1 MGKISYHFNRQTLTY
16 EEVRHSIEQRIWAV
30 LKQLIIGIGIGVVL
44 FIIAIYAVDSPREQQ
59 LKKENKL
66 LLAQY
71 GVLSHR
77 IDEYQKVL
85 DDLQERD
92 DQLYRATFNAEPI
105 PMSLRRPGFGGTNR
119 YEHLLDISNSE
130 LVISTTQKLDVMTKA
145 MYVQSN
151 SYDELIE
158 LIKQKEQRMNNIP
171 AIRPLSGKDMKGIS
185 SGYGMRIH
193 PIFGD
198 FRMHTGIDLNAE
210 GGSPIY
216 ATGNGTVESAGWDG
230 GYGNC
235 VVIDHGFGFKSLYGH
250 CKDMLVRRGQ
260 KVKRGEKIATVGMT
274 GVASGNHVH
283 YEVLVKGKIDNPA
296 KYFFMDLSPEEY
308 SEMLYIAEHR

>member
-1 MGKISYHFNRQTLTY
+1 MGKTSYHFNRQTLTY
-16 EEVRHSIEQRIWAV
+16 EEVRYSTGQKIWAV
-30 LKQLIIGIGIGVVL
+30 LKQLSIGIGIGVVL
-44 FIIAIYAVDSPREQQ
+44 FIFAVYVMDSPREQQ

-92 DQLYRATFNAEPI
+92 DQLYRATFNADPI
-105 PMSLRRPGFGGTNR
+105 PTSIRRPGFGGTDR
-119 YEHLLDISNSE
+119 YEHLSDISNSKT
-130 LVISTTQKLDVMTKA
+130 VIATTQKLDIMAKA

-151 SYDELIE
+151 SYDELIK

-171 AIRPLSGKDMKGIS
+171 AIRPLSGKDMKGMS
-185 SGYGMRIH
+185 SGFGMRVH

-198 FRMHTGIDLNAE
+198 LRMHTGIDLNADA
-210 GGSPIY
+210 GSPIY
-216 ATGNGTVESAGWDG
+216 ATGNGTVESSGWEG

-235 VVIDHGFGFKSLYGH
+235 VVINHGFGFKSLYGH
-250 CKDMLVRRGQ
+250 CKELLVNPGA
-260 KVKRGEKIATVGMT
+260 KVKRGQKIATVGMT

-283 YEVLVKGKIDNPA
+283 YEVQVKGKYDNPA

-308 SEMLYIAEHR
+308 SEMLYLTEHR

>member
-1 MGKISYHFNRQTLTY
+1 MGKTSYHFDPHTLTY
-16 EEVRHSIEQRIWAV
+16 EEVKRSIGQKIWAV
-30 LKQLIIGIGIGVVL
+30 LKQLIIGVGIGVVL
-44 FIIAIYAVDSPREQQ
+44 FVIAFYIVDSPREQR

-66 LLAQY
+66 LVAQY

-85 DDLQERD
+85 DDLQQRD
-92 DQLYRATFNAEPI
+92 DQLYRAIFNADPI
-105 PMSLRRPGFGGTNR
+105 PASIRRPGFGGTNR
-119 YEHLLDISNSE
+119 YEHLLDIPNSE
-130 LVISTTQKLDVMTKA
+130 LVISTTKKLDIMTKE

-151 SYDELIE
+151 SYDELIG

-171 AIRPLSGKDMKGIS
+171 AIRPLSGKDLKGVS
-185 SGYGMRIH
+185 SGFGMRIH

-198 FRMHTGIDLNAE
+198 LRMHTGIDLNAE

-216 ATGNGTVESAGWDG
+216 ATGNGTVESAGWEG

-250 CKDMLVRRGQ
+250 CKEMLVRPGQ
-260 KVKRGEKIATVGMT
+260 KVSRGQKIATVGMT

-283 YEVLVKGKIDNPA
+283 YEVLVKNKCDNPA

>member
-1 MGKISYHFNRQTLTY
+1 MGKTSYHFNRQTLIY
-16 EEVRHSIEQRIWAV
+16 EEVKRTIGQKIWAV
-30 LKQLIIGIGIGVVL
+30 LKHLIIGIGIGVIL
-44 FIIAIYAVDSPREQQ
+44 FIIAVYIIDSPREQQ
-59 LKKENKL
+59 LKKDNKL
-66 LLAQY
+66 LVAQY
-71 GVLSHR
+71 GVLSKR

-85 DDLQERD
+85 DDLQQRD
-92 DQLYRATFNAEPI
+92 DQLYRAIFNADPI
-105 PMSLRRPGFGGTNR
+105 PVSIRRPGFGGTNR
-119 YEHLLDISNSE
+119 YENLLDMPNSE
-130 LVISTTQKLDVMTKA
+130 LVISTTKKLDIMTKEL
-145 MYVQSN
+145 YVQSN
-151 SYDELIE
+151 SYDELIG

-185 SGYGMRIH
+185 SGFGMRIH

-198 FRMHTGIDLNAE
+198 LRLHTGIDLNAE

-216 ATGNGTVESAGWDG
+216 ATGNGTIELANWDG

-250 CKDMLVRRGQ
+250 CREILVKPGE
-260 KVKRGEKIATVGMT
+260 KVKRGQKIATVGMT

-283 YEVLVKGKIDNPA
+283 YEVLVKNKHDNPV
-296 KYFFMDLSPEEY
+296 KYFFMDLSPQEY

>member
-1 MGKISYHFNRQTLTY
+1 MGKTSYHFNRQTLTY
-16 EEVRHSIEQRIWAV
+16 EEVRHSIGQKIWAV

-44 FIIAIYAVDSPREQQ
+44 FVIAIYVMDSPREQQ

-92 DQLYRATFNAEPI
+92 DQLYRAIFNADPI
-105 PMSLRRPGFGGTNR
+105 PASIRRPGFGGVNR

-130 LVISTTQKLDVMTKA
+130 LVISTTKKLDIMTKE

-171 AIRPLSGKDMKGIS
+171 AIRPLSGEDMKGIS
-185 SGYGMRIH
+185 SGFGMRIH

-198 FRMHTGIDLNAE
+198 LRMHTGIDLNAE

-216 ATGNGTVESAGWDG
+216 ATGNGIVESAGWEG

-235 VVIDHGFGFKSLYGH
+235 IVIDHSFGFKSLYGH
-250 CKDMLVRRGQ
+250 CKDMLVKSGDKVIRGQ
-260 KVKRGEKIATVGMT
+260 KIATVGMT
-274 GVASGNHVH
+274 GIASGNHVH
-283 YEVLVKGKIDNPA
+283 YEVLVKGRYDNPA
-296 KYFFMDLSPEEY
+296 KYFFLDLSPEEY

>member
-1 MGKISYHFNRQTLTY
+1 MGKASYHFNRQTLTY
-16 EEVRHSIEQRIWAV
+16 EKVHYSIGQKIWVALRHTS
-30 LKQLIIGIGIGVVL
+30 IGIGIGVIL
-44 FIIAIYAVDSPREQQ
+44 FVFSTYIMDSPREQQ

-77 IDEYQKVL
+77 IDECQKVL

-92 DQLYRATFNAEPI
+92 DHLYRATFNAEPI
-105 PMSLRRPGFGGTNR
+105 PMSIRRPGFGGTNR
-119 YEHLLDISNSE
+119 YEHLLDIPNSK
-130 LVISTTQKLDVMTKA
+130 LVVSTTQKLDIMAKA

-185 SGYGMRIH
+185 SGFGMRTH

-198 FRMHTGIDLNAE
+198 LRMHTGIDLNAE

-216 ATGNGTVESAGWDG
+216 STGNGTVESSGWEG

-235 VVIDHGFGFKSLYGH
+235 VVIDHGFGFQSLYGH
-250 CKDMLVRRGQ
+250 CKELLVKPGE
-260 KVKRGEKIATVGMT
+260 KVKRGQKIATVGMT
-274 GVASGNHVH
+274 GIASGNHVH
-283 YEVLVKGKIDNPA
+283 YEVRVKGRYDNPA
-296 KYFFMDLSPEEY
+296 KYFFMDLSPGEY
-308 SEMLYIAEHR
+308 SEMMYIAEHR